1 MTERKLSFK
10 VCLKQCQREIQ
21 HTKLGSFTFRYE
33 FKDPVKPV
41 LINTELTALIQVSH
55 DQSTNKLVDLYWLGK
70 YFEHM
75 QEHRKSSRD
84 DKYKHQRSF
93 LLEIPPEFLQVYS
106 AGTVICLRDVFRGLN
121 VVLPILHDLNGYI
134 NKNNCIC

>member
-1 MTERKLSFK
+1 MIS
-10 VCLKQCQREIQ
+10 
-21 HTKLGSFTFRYE
+21 
-33 FKDPVKPV
+33 P
-41 LINTELTALIQVSH
+41 
-55 DQSTNKLVDLYWLGK
+55 TNKLVDLYWLGK

-106 AGTVICLRDVFRGLN
+106 AGTVICLRDVFRGFN
-121 VVLPILHDLNGYI
+121 VVLPILYDLNGYI
-134 NKNNCIC
+134 NKNNLLTGCSQDERAFLKALSLLELYYCDTQHVFDSVVRII